1 MTLTTLGYPRAPTLR
16 RIDAC
21 NYDGTSLGLNVVNPS
36 TNHSQKLRSSLPSQ
50 LTGSNHGQWSTLSRD
65 PGQVLIDD
73 QLAKQL
79 GVTTRT
85 DDQISRP
92 SVTPIKDSIGYHPPK
107 KFSSYVTWCDN
118 SRRTVVE
125 VYLQSPWPWSLSQEV
140 RQVGNG
146 GKRLTKR
153 WDCPETD
160 YADVSPQSQPLPSQ
174 RWAQQTTV
182 SSSGATPSLV
192 TLNANLWIQGGQ
204 LKTRPNQ
211 SSNTWTNALLSLHL
225 SKPWNNGTS
234 LSLIRPD
241 SGDP

>member
-50 LTGSNHGQWSTLSRD
+50 VTGSSHGQWSTLSRD

-73 QLAKQL
+73 QLANQL

-92 SVTPIKDSIGYHPPK
+92 SVTPIKDSIGHHPPK
-107 KFSSYVTWCDN
+107 EFSSYVTWCDN
-118 SRRTVVE
+118 SI
-125 VYLQSPWPWSLSQEV
+125 
-140 RQVGNG
+140 
-146 GKRLTKR
+146 
-153 WDCPETD
+153 
-160 YADVSPQSQPLPSQ
+160 SPQSQPLPSQ
-174 RWAQQTTV
+174 RWTQQTTV

-192 TLNANLWIQGGQ
+192 TLNATLWIQGGQ

-211 SSNTWTNALLSLHL
+211 SSNTWTNALLLLDL
-225 SKPWNNGTS
+225 SKPWNTGPS
-234 LSLIRPD
+234 LSIIRPD